1 MGQDSPTP
9 KNIHLKI
16 RRRLDVESA
25 TTLEE
30 GGFKVYFDGCI
41 NEKTQ
46 CAFLERVS
54 LNWDRK

>member
-1 MGQDSPTP
+1 MGQDSLTP

-41 NEKTQ
+41 SPSGTH
-46 CAFLERVS
+46 
-54 LNWDRK
+54 